1 MGKNVI
7 VNHRH
12 MPSAESPRYQR
23 WLHRMTKPLVIMLV
37 TIIVGW
43 LAMIVAYA
51 LPNGPVRAHVTSS
64 AEIIET
70 QGAFPQLV
78 GGRAAN
84 AIPDNNTDAWMLL
97 MAEYDGPHTIIEKS
111 LGNYYVQRGITDAG
125 IPGYDSLIANTRAQL
140 DPNGEDAT
148 KPTQTASYAR
158 YWHGYMLPLRLL
170 LEVCDYSNIRI
181 LLIAAVVAIIAAI
194 SYTLA
199 RRGLAAFAV
208 AFVGLHTLM
217 LPVTPML
224 SMQFATVWFIA
235 MISMLL
241 MLRHPSI
248 RTGRLGYPC
257 FFMLVGATTSYMD
270 LLSYPLFSFGIC
282 AVTAYVL
289 SHATAQTASITY
301 VDGPDKQRSSDQ
313 PIGPGHI
320 IGYAAAWAAGY
331 GVMWAAKWVIGAAVL
346 GRTVITDALHQV
358 AVRTSGSAQQPGE
371 AGTTT
376 VSYWGTLARN
386 ISPYAM
392 PAHVLLVLLVLLVLA
407 VMIIRKGRR
416 SGSTTVTRMFRSA
429 NPLPMAMVALAPFIW
444 LALTENHSYIHRN
457 FVCSILAIS
466 GFAIFGYLA
475 VLADTVD
482 TTQPR
487 VPDTSGNA

>member
-1 MGKNVI
+1 MGENAA
-7 VNHRH
+7 VNHCH
-12 MPSAESPRYQR
+12 MPSAESTRHQR
-23 WLHRMTKPLVIMLV
+23 RLHRMVKPIAIMLAA
-37 TIIVGW
+37 IIVGW

-51 LPNGPVRAHVTSS
+51 LPNGPVHAHVTSS
-64 AEIIET
+64 AETIAA

-97 MAEYDGPHTIIEKS
+97 MAEYDGPHSVIEKS
-111 LGNYYVQRGITDAG
+111 LGNYYVQRGVTDAG

-140 DPNGEDAT
+140 DPSGEDAA

-170 LEVCDYSNIRI
+170 LEVFDYSNIRI
-181 LLIAAVVAIIAAI
+181 LLIAAVATMIAAI
-194 SYTLA
+194 SYMLA

-241 MLRHPSI
+241 MLRYPSI

-282 AVTAYVL
+282 AVTAYAL
-289 SHATAQTASITY
+289 SHATAQTTSITCE
-301 VDGPDKQRSSDQ
+301 DEPDKQHSPAK
-313 PIGPGHI
+313 PIGPGQV

-358 AVRTSGSAQQPGE
+358 AIRTSGSAQQPGE
-371 AGTTT
+371 AGNIT

-392 PAHVLLVLLVLLVLA
+392 PAHVLLVLIILLVLT
-407 VMIIRKGRR
+407 VMIIHKGRR
-416 SGSTTVTRMFRSA
+416 SGGAAATRMFRSA
-429 NPLPMAMVALAPFIW
+429 NPLPMVMVALAPFLW

-466 GFAIFGYLA
+466 GFAVFGYLA

-482 TTQPR
+482 TSQPR
-487 VPDTSGNA
+487 VTGTGGNA